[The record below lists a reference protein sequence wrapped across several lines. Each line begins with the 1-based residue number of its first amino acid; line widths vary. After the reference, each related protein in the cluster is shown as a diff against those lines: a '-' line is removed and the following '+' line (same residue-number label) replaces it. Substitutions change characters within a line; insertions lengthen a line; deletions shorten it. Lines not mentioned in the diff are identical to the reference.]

1 MSLLAGILAL
11 VCAQGATPGPPAAP
25 APIALAPAPGNPGV
39 LLSQVPEV
47 PRELLQRVLQYSHSR
62 SAILRDV
69 SEDGRQVLIGTRFGS
84 TEQLH
89 RVAQP
94 LGTREQLTFF
104 EEPVFK
110 AAFLPGD
117 PNTLFFL
124 QDQGGGE
131 FYQLQRLDLRT
142 AHGELLTDGKSRHE
156 TFVLSR
162 DGRWIAYSG
171 TGRNGRDT
179 DVYLAEVADAHAVRR
194 LTELGG
200 TWLPLAF
207 SPDGSRL
214 LVLEQR
220 GTEDADLWLVEL
232 ASSARRRLTP
242 DPAAAGKA
250 RIVDALFGADGK
262 AVYLIT
268 DRGTA
273 FTTLRR
279 ILLDRPEA
287 DPESVVPEL
296 RWDVER
302 AAVAADGTLVFSTN
316 EDGYSRAYVL
326 KGKRMEALPLPA
338 GVLTSLRFPR
348 DRSDVVFLALGSPTS
363 PIDVWQ
369 LVLKTKKLVR
379 WTKSEVGG
387 IDTRTLVAPKLV
399 RYPAADGLQI
409 PAFLYLPR
417 DVPKGSRA
425 PVVVYWHGGPEA
437 QERPVFRP
445 LFQLLLEQG
454 MAVLAPNVRGSDGY
468 GRAYL
473 AADDG
478 VKREQALADIGATL
492 QWISVQPELDATRVA
507 ALGGSYGGYMSL
519 ASAAFYP
526 SAFRAAVDSFGIS
539 SLVTF
544 LQNTQAYRRDLRR
557 AEYGD
562 ERLPEVRTVQER
574 ISPLNAAD
582 RIQAALLVMQGGND
596 PRVPRSEAEQ
606 IVRAVRSRGRE
617 VWYWLALNEGHGF
630 KRKED
635 RDLATAVEVL
645 FLRRMLLG
653 EPTAR

>member
-1 MSLLAGILAL
+1 MSLLAGVLAL
-11 VCAQGATPGPPAAP
+11 VCAQGATPASAAP
-25 APIALAPAPGNPGV
+25 AAIALVPLPGNPSV
-39 LLSQVPEV
+39 LVSQVPEV
-47 PRELLQRVLQYSHSR
+47 PPALLQRVLQYSNSR
-62 SAILRDV
+62 SALLRDV
-69 SEDGRQVLIGTRFGS
+69 SEDGRQVLVGTRFGN

-89 RVAQP
+89 RVSQA
-94 LGTREQLTFF
+94 LGAREQLTFLD
-104 EEPVFK
+104 EPVFK

-117 PNTLFFL
+117 PFTLFFL

-131 FYQLQRLDLRT
+131 FYQLHRLDLRT
-142 AHGELLTDGKSRHE
+142 ARMEVLTDGKSRHQ

-171 TGRNGRDT
+171 TGRNGKDT

-194 LTELGG
+194 LTELAG
-200 TWLPLAF
+200 TWLPLEF
-207 SPDGSRL
+207 SPDGKSL

-220 GTEDADLWLVEL
+220 GTDDADLWLVEA

-242 DPAAAGKA
+242 DPAVAGKA
-250 RIVDALFGADGK
+250 RVVDAVFAADGK

-268 DRGTA
+268 DRGTP

-279 ILLDRPEA
+279 IVLDRPEA
-287 DPESVVPEL
+287 DLEAVVSEL

-302 AAVAADGTLVFSTN
+302 AAVAKDGTLVFSTN

-326 KGKRMEALPLPA
+326 RGKRMEALPLPA
-338 GVLTSLRFPR
+338 GVLSALRFPR
-348 DRSDVVFLALGSPTS
+348 DRSDVLFVALESATSPT
-363 PIDVWQ
+363 DVWQ
-369 LVLKTKKLVR
+369 LSLKTKKLTR

-387 IDTRTLVAPKLV
+387 LDARTFVAPKLV
-399 RYPAADGLQI
+399 RYPAADGLSI

-417 DVPKGSRA
+417 DVPKGGRS
-425 PVVVYWHGGPEA
+425 PVVIYWHGGPEA

-445 LFQLLLEQG
+445 FFQLLLEQRI
-454 MAVLAPNVRGSDGY
+454 AVLAPNVRGSDGY

-478 VKREQALADIGATL
+478 VKREQALGDIGATL
-492 QWISVQPELDATRVA
+492 QWLSVQPDLDPGRVA
-507 ALGGSYGGYMSL
+507 AFGGSYGGYMSL

-526 SAFRAAVDSFGIS
+526 TAFRAAVDVVGIS
-539 SLVTF
+539 NLVSF
-544 LQNTQAYRRDLRR
+544 LENTQAYRRDLRR

-562 ERLPEVRTVQER
+562 ERLAEVRRVQER
-574 ISPLNAAD
+574 ISPLSAAD
-582 RIQAALLVMQGGND
+582 RIQAALLVLQGTND

-606 IVRAVRSRGRE
+606 IVRAARSRGRD

-630 KRKED
+630 KKKEN
-635 RDLATAVEVL
+635 RDLAAAVEVL
-645 FLRRMLLG
+645 FLRKMLL
-653 EPTAR
+653 EAPAAR